1 MRKASM
7 FMCAIVL
14 YVAGLLVW
22 LFAGGAMRMIHRIT
36 DTSAG
41 GFDSPLVVTIILAGI
56 GLTLV
61 AILNY
66 LMDRYMDEKAAER
79 KNRGN

>member
-1 MRKASM
+1 MRKANI

-14 YVAGLLVW
+14 YIGGLIFWLVT
-22 LFAGGAMRMIHRIT
+22 GGAMNMIHRIT

-41 GFDSPLVVTIILAGI
+41 GFDNPIVVTIILAII
-56 GLTLV
+56 GLSLV
-61 AILNY
+61 AVLNY

-79 KNRGN
+79 KNRDS